1 MDANTLS
8 RIGLLTALLASPS
21 AMANDN
27 IVVLQLGKAF
37 SNEKLDINIANAK
50 FHHMFWRWE
59 DSSCQF
65 GLGVRAGTLKV
76 EDEETARLGG
86 GARIE
91 CQWGNWVT
99 WLPGEMVWLDQ
110 YQFGTRGHGY
120 KDYGGPFQFALG
132 IGLGYAI
139 TKNWLIGYQYEHMSN
154 AYMYDKNPGLDSHTL
169 HIEYRF

>member
-37 SNEKLDINIANAK
+37 SNEKLDINIADAK
-50 FHHMFWRWE
+50 FHHMFWRWG
-59 DSSCQF
+59 DSGCQF
-65 GLGVRAGTLKV
+65 GLGIRAGTLKV

-110 YQFGTRGHGY
+110 YR
-120 KDYGGPFQFALG
+120 L
-132 IGLGYAI
+132 
-139 TKNWLIGYQYEHMSN
+139 SV
-154 AYMYDKNPGLDSHTL
+154 
-169 HIEYRF
+169 

>member
-8 RIGLLTALLASPS
+8 RIGLLTALLASQA

-37 SNEKLDINIANAK
+37 SNEKLDINIADAK
-50 FHHMFWRWE
+50 FHHMFWRWG
-59 DSSCQF
+59 DSGCQF
-65 GLGVRAGTLKV
+65 GLGVRGGMLKV

-154 AYMYDKNPGLDSHTL
+154 AYMYDKNPGLDSHTF